1 MNIDVHNHF
10 YPPQYIEE
18 LKIGGGYASIDFNGH
33 GNLIIRYEGD
43 YNVVVKPHID
53 VLERIKVMDKY
64 GIDMQILT
72 LTTPGVEREPV
83 DRGVKLAK
91 IVNDSFSEI
100 VEKYPDRFRALAILP
115 LQSPEMALEEFRRA
129 ILDLGLNGAI
139 IFSNING
146 KPLDSR
152 EFWPIYGEAERLGF
166 PLFIHPT
173 SPINFKFMEDYR
185 IVPMFGFPV
194 DTSLAV
200 LRLILSGVMERFPSL
215 KIVVAHLGGV
225 LPYIIGRIDTCIQA
239 YPEAKKVIN
248 KPASAYLKNIYFDSI
263 CYNNNILKFSC
274 GFLGANKIM
283 LGTDFPHQI
292 TDIENAVWRV
302 KQLGVSGEEEKM
314 ILGENAI
321 KVFKIN

>member
-1 MNIDVHNHF
+1 MNIDVHSHF
-10 YPPQYIEE
+10 YPSQYIEE
-18 LKIGGGYASIDFNGH
+18 LKRGGGYAYIEFNEYGSM
-33 GNLIIRYEGD
+33 IIKYEGD

-100 VEKYPDRFRALAILP
+100 VERYPDRFRALAILP
-115 LQSPEMALEEFRRA
+115 LQSPDIAVEEFRRA

-146 KPLDSR
+146 KPLDSKD
-152 EFWPIYGEAERLGF
+152 FWPLYSEAEKLGF

-173 SPINFKFMEDYR
+173 SPVNLKFMEDYR

-200 LRLILSGVMERFPSL
+200 LRLILSGVIEKFPSL

-225 LPYIIGRIDTCIQA
+225 LPYIIGRIDTCVQA
-239 YPEAKKVIN
+239 YPEAKKVIG
-248 KPASAYLKNIYFDSI
+248 KPASAYLKNMYFDSI
-263 CYNNNILKFSC
+263 CYNNDILRFSC
-274 GFLGANKIM
+274 DFLGADKIM

-302 KQLGVSGEEEKM
+302 KQLGIGELEERM
-314 ILGENAI
+314 ILGDNAI

>member
-1 MNIDVHNHF
+1 MNIDVHSHF
-10 YPPQYIEE
+10 YPSQYIEE
-18 LKIGGGYASIDFNGH
+18 LKMGGGYAYIEFDEYGSM
-33 GNLIIRYEGD
+33 IIKYEGD
-43 YNVVVKPHID
+43 YNVVVKSHID
-53 VLERIKVMDKY
+53 VLERIKVMDKC

-100 VEKYPDRFRALAILP
+100 VERYPDRFRALAILP
-115 LQSPEMALEEFRRA
+115 LQSPDIAVEEFRRA
-129 ILDLGLNGAI
+129 VLDLGLNGAI

-146 KPLDSR
+146 RPLDSKD
-152 EFWPIYGEAERLGF
+152 FWPLYGEAEKLGF

-173 SPINFKFMEDYR
+173 SPVNLKFMEDYR

-200 LRLILSGVMERFPSL
+200 LRLILSGVIEKFPSL

-239 YPEAKKVIN
+239 YPEAKKVID
-248 KPASAYLKNIYFDSI
+248 KPASAYLKNMYFDSI
-263 CYNNNILKFSC
+263 CYNNNILRFSC
-274 GFLGANKIM
+274 DFLGADKIM

-302 KQLGVSGEEEKM
+302 KQLGIGELEERM

>member
-1 MNIDVHNHF
+1 MNIDVHSHF
-10 YPPQYIEE
+10 YPSQYIEE
-18 LKIGGGYASIDFNGH
+18 LKMGRGYAYIEFDEYGSM
-33 GNLIIRYEGD
+33 IIKYEGD
-43 YNVVVKPHID
+43 YNVVVKSHID
-53 VLERIKVMDKY
+53 VLERIKVMDKC

-100 VEKYPDRFRALAILP
+100 VERYPDRFRALAILP
-115 LQSPEMALEEFRRA
+115 LQSPDIAVEEFRRA
-129 ILDLGLNGAI
+129 VLDLGLNGAI

-146 KPLDSR
+146 RPLDSKD
-152 EFWPIYGEAERLGF
+152 FWPLYGEAEKLGF

-173 SPINFKFMEDYR
+173 SPVNLKFMEDYR

-200 LRLILSGVMERFPSL
+200 LRLILSGVIEKFPSL

-239 YPEAKKVIN
+239 YPEAKKVID
-248 KPASAYLKNIYFDSI
+248 KPASAYLKNMYFDSI
-263 CYNNNILKFSC
+263 CYNNNILRFSC
-274 GFLGANKIM
+274 DFLGADKIM

-302 KQLGVSGEEEKM
+302 KQLGIGELEERM